1 MYMFEMYK
9 VNLGLISGI
18 SPMYVRYISGI
29 SQIYLKSNVKNQKYE
44 IYLGYIQ
51 EYFKYTLC
59 ISYVN
64 LRHILG
70 ILQVFL
76 RCITGRSQLFHWY
89 ILGIS

>member
-29 SQIYLKSNVKNQKYE
+29 SQIYLKSNIKNQEYQ

-51 EYFKYTLC
+51 EYFKYI
-59 ISYVN
+59 ISIPYAY
-64 LRHILG
+64 LM
-70 ILQVFL
+70 
-76 RCITGRSQLFHWY
+76 
-89 ILGIS
+89 

>member
-18 SPMYVRYISGI
+18 SPMYVRYISGT

-51 EYFKYTLC
+51 EYFKYI
-59 ISYVN
+59 ISIPYAY
-64 LRHILG
+64 LM
-70 ILQVFL
+70 
-76 RCITGRSQLFHWY
+76 
-89 ILGIS
+89 